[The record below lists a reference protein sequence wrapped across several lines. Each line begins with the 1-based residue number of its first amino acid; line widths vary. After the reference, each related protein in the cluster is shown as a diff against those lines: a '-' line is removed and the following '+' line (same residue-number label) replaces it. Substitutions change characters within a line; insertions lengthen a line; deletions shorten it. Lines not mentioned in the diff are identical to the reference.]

1 MRFESLLVHRCTLIK
16 QNVIIGQ
23 DDYGRDIYGQEDI
36 PGVHCRFDQIEK
48 RVTKNDN
55 SVDIIIQPILYL
67 AASQE
72 IEETMQIKDIRDK
85 QDNILLPGV
94 YGVKKLSR
102 EYSKIRLHHYEV
114 ELKKERD

>member
-1 MRFESLLVHRCTLIK
+1 MIK

-36 PGVHCRFDQIEK
+36 PDVHCRFDQIEK
-48 RVTKNDN
+48 RVDKNDY
-55 SVDIIIQPILYL
+55 SFDIIIQPILYL

-72 IEETMQIKDIRDK
+72 IEETMLIKDIRDK
-85 QDNILLPGV
+85 QDDSLLPGV

>member
-23 DDYGRDIYGQEDI
+23 DDYGRDIYGQENI
-36 PGVHCRFDQIEK
+36 PDVHCRFDQIEK
-48 RVTKNDN
+48 RVVKNDN

-102 EYSKIRLHHYEV
+102 EYSRIRLHHYEV

>member
-1 MRFESLLVHRCTLIK
+1 MLVHRCTLIK

-36 PGVHCRFDQIEK
+36 PDVHCRFDQIEK
-48 RVTKNDN
+48 RVDKNDY
-55 SVDIIIQPILYL
+55 SFDIIIQPILYL

-72 IEETMQIKDIRDK
+72 IEETMLIKDIRDK
-85 QDNILLPGV
+85 QDDSLLPGV